1 MDEQELVSIGL
12 MRFINLTRLNE
23 IGANSYFLEINGRKI
38 ILDAGLHPKKFGEE
52 AMPNYRRIAD
62 GEIDAVFI
70 SHAHQD
76 HIGSLP
82 VLTRR
87 QPEAKVFMTPA
98 TARLTEIMLHNS
110 VNVMSRQR
118 DELALGS
125 YPLFTH
131 READQSKELWHE
143 VGVGQRW
150 SIDGERLGSNGSE
163 TSFEFF
169 YAGHILGS
177 TGVLFR
183 NGDQKVFYTGDVNF
197 LDQTLQRRA
206 DFPSETLDVLIIE
219 TTRGDRAMKPNYSRT
234 GEEDRFLQCVLDA
247 FDRGGSVLIPVFALG
262 KTQEVLA
269 MLHRFRSSGAL
280 EAPIYIGGLS
290 TKITIVYDQL
300 ASSPQRSLEGL
311 QLLATL
317 SPFVLNGRDVA
328 STQIQRNRL
337 YVLSSGMMTEKT
349 LSNQM
354 AARFIDRPEQSVF
367 FVGYADPDS
376 PAGKLKSAED
386 GALVQMEQGSSR
398 LPVHCT
404 REEFDFSGHAPR
416 ELLMEYIVNTKPRTV
431 ILVHGDPPSLDWF
444 RDAIATASPATQV
457 IVPEPDREYE
467 L

>member
-1 MDEQELVSIGL
+1 
-12 MRFINLTRLNE
+12 MRFINLTRQNE
-23 IGANSYFLEINGRKI
+23 IGANSYFLELNGRKI

-52 AMPNYRRIAD
+52 ALPNYRRVAD
-62 GEIDAVFI
+62 GEMDAVFI

-87 QPEAKVFMTPA
+87 QPQAKVFMTPA

-110 VNVMSRQR
+110 VNVMLRQR

-143 VGVGQRW
+143 VGIGQPW

-163 TSFEFF
+163 MSFELF

-183 NGDQKVFYTGDVNF
+183 NGEQRIFYTGDVNF
-197 LDQTLQRRA
+197 LDQTLQKRA
-206 DFPSETLDVLIIE
+206 EFPTEPLDVLIIE
-219 TTRGDRAMKPNYSRT
+219 TTRGDRALRPDFSRVN
-234 GEEDRFLQCVLDA
+234 EEDRFLKCILDA
-247 FDRGGSVLIPVFALG
+247 FARGGSVLIPVFALG
-262 KTQEVLA
+262 KTQEILA
-269 MLHRFRSSGAL
+269 LLHRFRSTGAL

-300 ASSPQRSLEGL
+300 AANSRRSLEGL
-311 QLLATL
+311 QLLGTL
-317 SPFVLNGRDVA
+317 SPFVLNGRDLTT
-328 STQIQRNRL
+328 TQIQRNRL
-337 YVLSSGMMTEKT
+337 YVLSSGMMMENT

-354 AARFIDRPEQSVF
+354 ASRFVDRPEQSIF

-376 PAGKLKSAED
+376 PAGKLRTAEN
-386 GALVQMEQGSSR
+386 GALLQMEQGGSQ
-398 LPVHCT
+398 LPVLCT

-416 ELLMEYIVNTKPRTV
+416 ELLMAYIVKTKPRTV

-444 RDAIATASPATQV
+444 RDAIATALPATRI

>member
-1 MDEQELVSIGL
+1 
-12 MRFINLTRLNE
+12 MRFINLTRQNE
-23 IGANSYFLEINGRKI
+23 IGANSYFLELDGRKI

-52 AMPNYRRIAD
+52 ALPNYRRVAD
-62 GEIDAVFI
+62 GEMDAVFI
-70 SHAHQD
+70 THAHQD

-87 QPEAKVFMTPA
+87 QPQAKVFMTPA

-131 READQSKELWHE
+131 READQSRELWHQ
-143 VGVGQRW
+143 VGIGQRW

-163 TSFEFF
+163 MSFELF

-183 NGDQKVFYTGDVNF
+183 NGEQRIFYTGDVNF
-197 LDQTLQRRA
+197 LDQTLQRKA
-206 DFPSETLDVLIIE
+206 EFPTEPLDVLIIE
-219 TTRGDRAMKPNYSRT
+219 TTRGDRALRPNFSRSD
-234 GEEDRFLQCVLDA
+234 EEERFLECILGA
-247 FDRGGSVLIPVFALG
+247 FARGGSVLIPVFALG
-262 KTQEVLA
+262 KTQEILA
-269 MLHRFRSSGAL
+269 LLHRFRSTGAL

-300 ASSPQRSLEGL
+300 ATNPQLSLEGL
-311 QLLATL
+311 QLLETL
-317 SPFVLNGRDVA
+317 SPFVLNGRDLA
-328 STQIQRNRL
+328 TTQIQRSRL
-337 YVLSSGMMTEKT
+337 YVLSSGMMTEHT

-354 AARFIDRPEQSVF
+354 ASRFVDRPEQSVF

-376 PAGKLKSAED
+376 PAGKLKTAED
-386 GALVQMEQGSSR
+386 GALLQMEEGGSR
-398 LPVHCT
+398 LPVLCT

-416 ELLMEYIVNTKPRTV
+416 ELLMAYIVKTKPRTV
-431 ILVHGDPPSLDWF
+431 FLVHGDPPSLDWF
-444 RDAIATASPATQV
+444 KDAIATALPATRV

>member
-1 MDEQELVSIGL
+1 MSRSSSLAGF
-12 MRFINLTRLNE
+12 MRFINLTRQNE
-23 IGANSYFLEINGRKI
+23 IGANSYFLELNGHKI

-52 AMPNYRRIAD
+52 ALPNYRRVAD

-87 QPEAKVFMTPA
+87 QPQTKVFLTPA

-131 READQSKELWHE
+131 READQSRELWHE

-150 SIDGERLGSNGSE
+150 SIDGERLGANGSE
-163 TSFEFF
+163 MSFELF
-169 YAGHILGS
+169 YAGHILGA
-177 TGVLFR
+177 TGILFR

-206 DFPSETLDVLIIE
+206 AFPIEPLDVLIIE
-219 TTRGDRAMKPNYSRT
+219 TTRGDRALRPGHSRAA
-234 GEEDRFLQCVLDA
+234 EENRFLQCVLDA

-262 KTQEVLA
+262 KTQEMLA
-269 MLHRFRSSGAL
+269 LLHRFRSSGAL

-300 ASSPQRSLEGL
+300 ASNSQLSLGGL
-311 QLLATL
+311 QLLGTL

-328 STQIQRNRL
+328 TTQVQRNRL
-337 YVLSSGMMTEKT
+337 YVLSSGMMTEHT

-354 AARFIDRPEQSVF
+354 AARFVDRPEQSIF

-376 PAGKLKSAED
+376 PAGKLKVAED
-386 GALVQMEQGSSR
+386 GALLQMEQGGSR
-398 LPVHCT
+398 LPVLCT

-416 ELLMEYIVNTKPRTV
+416 ELLLDYIVKTTPKKV

-444 RDAIATASPATQV
+444 KDAIATALPACQV
-457 IVPEPDREYE
+457 IIPEPDREYE

>member
-1 MDEQELVSIGL
+1 
-12 MRFINLTRLNE
+12 MRFINLTRQNE

-38 ILDAGLHPKKFGEE
+38 ILDAGLHPKKLGEE
-52 AMPNYRRIAD
+52 AIPNYRRVWD

-82 VLTRR
+82 ILTRR
-87 QPEAKVFMTPA
+87 QPQAKVFMTPA

-131 READQSKELWHE
+131 READQSRELWRE
-143 VGVGQRW
+143 IGVGQCW
-150 SIDGERLGSNGSE
+150 SIDGERLGANGSE
-163 TSFEFF
+163 TSFELF
-169 YAGHILGS
+169 YAGHILGA

-183 NGDQKVFYTGDVNF
+183 DGERKIFYTGDVNF

-206 DFPSETLDVLIIE
+206 EFPTEPLDILIIE
-219 TTRGDRAMKPNYSRT
+219 TTRGDRALSPNYSRAA
-234 GEEDRFLQCVLDA
+234 EEDRFLNCILEA
-247 FDRGGSVLIPVFALG
+247 FARGGSVLIPVFALG
-262 KTQEVLA
+262 KTQEILT
-269 MLHRFRSSGAL
+269 MLHRFRASGAL

-300 ASSPQRSLEGL
+300 ASSSQLSLQGL
-311 QLLATL
+311 QLLGTL
-317 SPFVLNGRDVA
+317 SPFVLNGREVTT
-328 STQIQRNRL
+328 TQIQRNRL
-337 YVLSSGMMTEKT
+337 YVLSSGMMTEHT

-354 AARFIDRPEQSVF
+354 AGRFVGRPEQSIF

-376 PAGKLKSAED
+376 PAGKLKSVED
-386 GALVQMEQGSSR
+386 GAWLKMEQGGSR
-398 LPVHCT
+398 LPVRCT

-416 ELLMEYIVNTKPRTV
+416 ELLMEYIVKTKPKKV
-431 ILVHGDPPSLDWF
+431 VLVHGDPPSLDWF
-444 RDAIATASPATQV
+444 RKAIAAALPDSQV

>member
-1 MDEQELVSIGL
+1 
-12 MRFINLTRLNE
+12 MRFINLARHNE

-38 ILDAGLHPKKFGEE
+38 ILDAGLHPRRFGEE
-52 AMPNYRRIAD
+52 ALPNYRRIAD

-82 VLTRR
+82 ILTRR
-87 QPEAKVFMTPA
+87 QPRAKVFLTPA

-118 DELALGS
+118 EELALGN

-131 READQSKELWHE
+131 READQSREVWQE
-143 VGVGQRW
+143 VGVGQGW
-150 SIDGERLGSNGSE
+150 SFEGERLGSDPSE

-169 YAGHILGS
+169 YAGHILGA

-183 NGDQKVFYTGDVNF
+183 NGEQKIFYTGDVNF
-197 LDQTLQRRA
+197 LDQTLQKRA
-206 DFPSETLDVLIIE
+206 AFPAEPLDVLIIE
-219 TTRGDRAMKPNYSRT
+219 TTRGDRALRPDYSRAT
-234 GEEDRFLQCVLDA
+234 EEERFLNSLLDA
-247 FDRGGSVLIPVFALG
+247 FARGGSVLIPVFALG

-269 MLHRFRSSGAL
+269 LLHRFRSSGAL
-280 EAPIYIGGLS
+280 DAPIYIGGLS
-290 TKITIVYDQL
+290 TKITMVYDQL
-300 ASSPQRSLEGL
+300 ASSPQLSLHGL
-311 QLLATL
+311 QLLPTL

-337 YVLSSGMMTEKT
+337 YVLSAGMMTEKT

-354 AARFIDRPEQSVF
+354 ASRFVDRPEQSVF

-376 PAGKLKSAED
+376 PAGRFKSVQD
-386 GALVQMEQGSSR
+386 GALLRLEEGGSQ
-398 LPVHCT
+398 LPVRCT
-404 REEFDFSGHAPR
+404 RDEFDFSGHAPR
-416 ELLMEYIVNTKPRTV
+416 ELLMDYIIKTTPKVV
-431 ILVHGDPPSLDWF
+431 VLVHGDRPSLDWF
-444 RDAIATASPATQV
+444 REAIATALPSCQV
-457 IVPEPDREYE
+457 IVPEPDKEYE

>member
-1 MDEQELVSIGL
+1 
-12 MRFINLTRLNE
+12 MRFINLTRQNE
-23 IGANSYFLEINGRKI
+23 IGANSYFLDINGRKI

-52 AMPNYRRIAD
+52 AIPNYRRVAD

-82 VLTRR
+82 LLTRR
-87 QPEAKVFMTPA
+87 QPQAKVFMTPA

-118 DELALGS
+118 DELALAG

-131 READQSKELWHE
+131 READQSRELWHE
-143 VGVGQRW
+143 VGVDQHW

-163 TSFEFF
+163 MSFEFF

-183 NGDQKVFYTGDVNF
+183 SGEQKIFYTGDVNF

-206 DFPSETLDVLIIE
+206 QFPTEPLDVLIIE
-219 TTRGDRAMKPNYSRT
+219 TTRGDRGLRPNYSRVS
-234 GEEDRFLQCVLDA
+234 EEDRFLQCILDA

-262 KTQEVLA
+262 KTQEILA
-269 MLHRFRSSGAL
+269 LLHRFRSRGVL
-280 EAPIYIGGLS
+280 EETPIYIGGLS

-300 ASSPQRSLEGL
+300 ASSSQLSLDGL
-311 QLLATL
+311 QLLGTL

-328 STQIQRNRL
+328 TSQVQRNRL
-337 YVLSSGMMTEKT
+337 YVLSSGMMTEHT

-354 AARFIDRPEQSVF
+354 AGRFVDRPDQSIF

-376 PAGKLKSAED
+376 PAGRLKAAQD
-386 GALVQMEQGSSR
+386 GAVLQMEQGGSR
-398 LPVHCT
+398 LPVLCT

-416 ELLMEYIVNTKPRTV
+416 ELLLDYIVKTTPKTV
-431 ILVHGDPPSLDWF
+431 VLIHGDPPSLDWF
-444 RDAIATASPATQV
+444 KDAITTALPACQV
-457 IVPEPDREYE
+457 IIPEPDREYE

>member
-1 MDEQELVSIGL
+1 
-12 MRFINLTRLNE
+12 MRFINLARHNE

-38 ILDAGLHPKKFGEE
+38 ILDAGLHPRRFGEE

-87 QPEAKVFMTPA
+87 QPRAKVFMTPA

-131 READQSKELWHE
+131 READQSREVWHE

-150 SIDGERLGSNGSE
+150 SIDGERLGSDPAE

-169 YAGHILGS
+169 YAGHILGA

-183 NGDQKVFYTGDVNF
+183 NGEQKIFYTGDVNF
-197 LDQTLQRRA
+197 LDQTLQKGA
-206 DFPSETLDVLIIE
+206 NFPVEPLDVLIIE
-219 TTRGDRAMKPNYSRT
+219 TTRGDRALRPDYSRAT
-234 GEEDRFLQCVLDA
+234 EEERFLNRLLDA
-247 FDRGGSVLIPVFALG
+247 FARSGSVLIPVFALG

-269 MLHRFRSSGAL
+269 LLHRFRASGAL
-280 EAPIYIGGLS
+280 DAPIYIGGLS
-290 TKITIVYDQL
+290 TKVTMVYDQL
-300 ASSPQRSLEGL
+300 ASSPQLLLHGL
-311 QLLATL
+311 QLLPTL

-337 YVLSSGMMTEKT
+337 YVLSAGMMTEKT

-354 AARFIDRPEQSVF
+354 ASRFVDRPEQSVF

-376 PAGKLKSAED
+376 PAGKLKSAQD
-386 GALVQMEQGSSR
+386 GALLRLEEGGSQ
-398 LPVHCT
+398 LPVLCT

-416 ELLMEYIVNTKPRTV
+416 ELLMDYIVKTTPKV
-431 ILVHGDPPSLDWF
+431 VVLVHGDLPSLDWF
-444 RDAIATASPATQV
+444 REAIATALPSCQV
-457 IVPEPDREYE
+457 VIPEPDKEYE

>member
-1 MDEQELVSIGL
+1 
-12 MRFINLTRLNE
+12 MRFINLTRQNE

-52 AMPNYRRIAD
+52 AIPNYRRVQD

-82 VLTRR
+82 ILTRR
-87 QPEAKVFMTPA
+87 QPQAKVFMTPA

-131 READQSKELWHE
+131 READQSTELWHE
-143 VGVGQRW
+143 LGVGQRW

-169 YAGHILGS
+169 YAGHILGAA
-177 TGVLFR
+177 GVFFR
-183 NGDQKVFYTGDVNF
+183 NGDQKIFYTGDVNF

-206 DFPSETLDVLIIE
+206 QFPTEPLDVLIIE
-219 TTRGDRAMKPNYSRT
+219 TTRGDRAMRPNYSRA

-262 KTQEVLA
+262 KTQEILTL
-269 MLHRFRSSGAL
+269 LHRFRSSGAL

-300 ASSPQRSLEGL
+300 ATNSQLSLQGL
-311 QLLATL
+311 QLLGTL

-328 STQIQRNRL
+328 GTQIQRNRL
-337 YVLSSGMMTEKT
+337 YVLSSGMMTEHT

-354 AARFIDRPEQSVF
+354 AARFVDRPEQSIF

-376 PAGKLKSAED
+376 PAGKLKSAHD

-398 LPVHCT
+398 LPVLCT

-416 ELLMEYIVNTKPRTV
+416 EFLMEYIVKTKPRTV

-444 RDAIATASPATQV
+444 KDGIAKALPTTQV

>member
-1 MDEQELVSIGL
+1 
-12 MRFINLTRLNE
+12 MRFINLARQNE
-23 IGANSYFLEINGRKI
+23 IGANSYFLELNGRKI

-52 AMPNYRRIAD
+52 ALPNYRRVAD
-62 GEIDAVFI
+62 GEMDAVFI
-70 SHAHQD
+70 THAHQD

-87 QPEAKVFMTPA
+87 QPQAKVFMTPA
-98 TARLTEIMLHNS
+98 TARLSEIMLHNS

-118 DELALGS
+118 DELDLGS

-131 READQSKELWHE
+131 READQSRELWHE
-143 VGVGQRW
+143 VGIGQRW
-150 SIDGERLGSNGSE
+150 SIDGERLGSNGTE
-163 TSFEFF
+163 TSFELF

-183 NGDQKVFYTGDVNF
+183 NGEQRIFYTGDVNF

-206 DFPSETLDVLIIE
+206 EFPTEPLDVLIIE
-219 TTRGDRAMKPNYSRT
+219 TTRGDRALRANYSRA
-234 GEEDRFLQCVLDA
+234 GEEERFLQCILDA
-247 FDRGGSVLIPVFALG
+247 FARGGSVLIPVFALG
-262 KTQEVLA
+262 KTQEILA
-269 MLHRFRSSGAL
+269 LLHRFRSTAAL

-300 ASSPQRSLEGL
+300 AANPQLSLKGL
-311 QLLATL
+311 QLLETL
-317 SPFVLNGRDVA
+317 SPFVLNGRDLA
-328 STQIQRNRL
+328 TTQIQRNRL
-337 YVLSSGMMTEKT
+337 YVLSSGMMTEHT

-354 AARFIDRPEQSVF
+354 ASRFVDRPEQSIF

-376 PAGKLKSAED
+376 PAGKLKTAAD
-386 GALVQMEQGSSR
+386 GELLQLEQGGSR
-398 LPVHCT
+398 LPVLCT

-416 ELLMEYIVNTKPRTV
+416 ELLMAYIVKTKPRTV

-444 RDAIATASPATQV
+444 KEAIATALPATQV

-467 L
+467 I

>member
-1 MDEQELVSIGL
+1 
-12 MRFINLTRLNE
+12 MRFINLTRQNE

-52 AMPNYRRIAD
+52 AIPNYRRVGD

-82 VLTRR
+82 LLARR
-87 QPEAKVFMTPA
+87 QPQAKVFMTPA

-118 DELALGS
+118 DELALAN

-131 READQSKELWHE
+131 READQSKDHWHE
-143 VGVGQRW
+143 VDIGQRW
-150 SIDGERLGSNGSE
+150 NIDGERLGSNGSE
-163 TSFEFF
+163 MSFEFF
-169 YAGHILGS
+169 YAGHIFGAA
-177 TGVLFR
+177 GVLFR
-183 NGDQKVFYTGDVNF
+183 NGEQKVLYTGDVNF

-206 DFPSETLDVLIIE
+206 DLPIDPLDVLIIE
-219 TTRGDRAMKPNYSRT
+219 TTRGDRALRPNFSRA
-234 GEEDRFLQCVLDA
+234 GEEDRFLNCILDA
-247 FDRGGSVLIPVFALG
+247 FARGGSVLIPVFAMG
-262 KTQEVLA
+262 KTQEMLA
-269 MLHRFRSSGAL
+269 LLHRFRSSGAL

-300 ASSPQRSLEGL
+300 ASNSQRSLEGL
-311 QLLATL
+311 QLLETL
-317 SPFVLNGRDVA
+317 SPFVLNGRDLA
-328 STQIQRNRL
+328 TTQIKRNRL

-354 AARFIDRPEQSVF
+354 ASRFVDRPEQSIF

-386 GALVQMEQGSSR
+386 GALLQLEQGGPR
-398 LPVHCT
+398 LPVLCT

-416 ELLMEYIVNTKPRTV
+416 ELLMEYIVKTKPRTV
-431 ILVHGDPPSLDWF
+431 VLVHGDPPSLDWF
-444 RDAIATASPATQV
+444 RNAIVTALPASQV
-457 IVPEPDREYE
+457 IIPEPDREYE
-467 L
+467 V

>member
-1 MDEQELVSIGL
+1 
-12 MRFINLTRLNE
+12 MRFINLTRQNE
-23 IGANSYFLEINGRKI
+23 IGANSYFLEIDGRKI

-52 AMPNYRRIAD
+52 AIPNYRRVAD

-143 VGVGQRW
+143 VGTGQRW
-150 SIDGERLGSNGSE
+150 CIDGERLGSNGSE

-169 YAGHILGS
+169 NAGHILGS

-183 NGDQKVFYTGDVNF
+183 TGDQNLFYTGDVNF

-206 DFPSETLDVLIIE
+206 EFPTEPLDVLIIE
-219 TTRGDRAMKPNYSRT
+219 TTRGDRAMRPNYSRV

-262 KTQEVLA
+262 KTQEILA
-269 MLHRFRSSGAL
+269 MLHRFRSSGVL

-300 ASSPQRSLEGL
+300 ASNTERSLEGL
-311 QLLATL
+311 QLLGTL

-328 STQIQRNRL
+328 TTQIQRNRL
-337 YVLSSGMMTEKT
+337 YVLSSGMMTENT

-354 AARFIDRPEQSVF
+354 AARFVDRPEQSIL

-398 LPVHCT
+398 LPVLCT

-416 ELLMEYIVNTKPRTV
+416 ELLMEYIVKTKPKTV

-444 RDAIATASPATQV
+444 KDAIATALPACHV